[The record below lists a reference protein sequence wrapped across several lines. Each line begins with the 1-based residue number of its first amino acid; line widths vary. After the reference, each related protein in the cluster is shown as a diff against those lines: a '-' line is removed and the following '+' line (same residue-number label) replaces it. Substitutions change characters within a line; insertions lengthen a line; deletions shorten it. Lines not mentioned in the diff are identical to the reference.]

1 MESFS
6 LPVVLSII
14 TLVAVLAIGGF
25 QYMRVH
31 KSQEKR
37 GEKPGGV
44 AGPDP
49 S

>member
-1 MESFS
+1 MESIS
-6 LPVVLSII
+6 LPVLLSIV
-14 TLVAVLAIGGF
+14 TLVAVLGIGAW

-31 KSQEKR
+31 KSQKER

-49 S
+49 